1 MQFGIFL
8 PNANNGYI
16 VSEAAPQY
24 MPTYELN
31 KQITVEAERLGFDF
45 VLSMVKYR
53 GFGGATEFWDHYL
66 ETFTLMAGLA
76 EATEHIELY
85 ASIGILSIHPAV
97 TARMISAIDDISGGR
112 IGLNIVT
119 GGWKPE
125 YTQMGVW
132 PGDNYYEDRY
142 EYAGEYVQILKE
154 LWSTGTC
161 SFDGRMWTLDDC
173 KASPLPSR
181 PIPIVNAGQSPNG
194 MKFTAEF
201 ADYSFLFSP
210 VERLKE
216 YAARLRTMAEEDF
229 DRSVGVYA
237 LFTLIPGETDA
248 EARSRVQEIVDR
260 ADRQAIQTMVDIQSR
275 DKASKGSA
283 KFLREGV
290 NYPPEAG
297 NTAFMGFPVI
307 CGSYETCAH
316 ELDRICEETRVDGIM
331 FCFTD
336 YIAGVQEFAE
346 RIQPLLAS

>member
-1 MQFGIFL
+1 
-8 PNANNGYI
+8 
-16 VSEAAPQY
+16 
-24 MPTYELN
+24 MPTYALN
-31 KQITVEAERLGFDF
+31 KQITVDAERLGFDF

-53 GFGGATEFWDHYL
+53 GFGGSTEFWDHYL

-76 EATEHIELY
+76 EATESIEMF

-97 TARMISAIDDISGGR
+97 TARMISAIDDISNGR

-132 PGDNYYEDRY
+132 PGDNYYHDRY
-142 EYAGEYVQILKE
+142 EYAREYVRILKE
-154 LWSTGTC
+154 LWATGSC
-161 SFDGRMWTLDDC
+161 SFDGRMWTLEDC
-173 KASPLPSR
+173 KASPMPSR
-181 PIPIVNAGQSPNG
+181 SIPIVNAGQSSNG

-201 ADYSFLFSP
+201 GDYSFLFAP
-210 VERLKE
+210 TDRLKE
-216 YAARLRTMAEEDF
+216 YTERLRTMADEDF
-229 DRSVGVYA
+229 SRSVGVYA

-248 EARSRVQEIVDR
+248 EAQRRVQEIVDG

-275 DKASKGSA
+275 DTASKGSA

-307 CGSYETCAH
+307 SGSYETCAH
-316 ELDRICEETRVDGIM
+316 ELDRIGEETGVDGIM

-336 YIAGVQEFAE
+336 YVAGVQEFPE
-346 RIQPLLAS
+346 RIEPLLTA